1 MLLEPEWCLNMRA
14 VQLLQCILES
24 RGEYNV
30 ALQGGRVYAER
41 LIPAPVA
48 CERRIRHARP
58 HTVIVTGA
66 SKGLG
71 RQYVKQVGLHFL
83 MTSAAR

>member
-1 MLLEPEWCLNMRA
+1 MLQR
-14 VQLLQCILES
+14 ILES
-24 RGEYNV
+24 RVQYNV

-48 CERRIRHARP
+48 SVRPVGHARP
-58 HTVIVTGA
+58 HTMIVTGA

-71 RQYVKQVGLHFL
+71 RQYVKQVLYN
-83 MTSAAR
+83 SP